1 MISLMVANVGP
12 CIPPFQNAPF
22 GKYQLRDLIEMKT
35 RAFTCGLD
43 AALVVLGGKWKPL
56 ILFHLVHGTRRY
68 GELRR
73 AVGSVSDKV
82 LIQQLK
88 ELQADG
94 IIDRF
99 DYGEIPPKVEFSHG
113 LWENLGKGAGSALR
127 MGNQVFGGRRGD
139 CGTPQG
145 PRAFTGIEALAKDC
159 AGRAMMGRN
168 ESPHPSQHLAR
179 LQRRH

>member
-1 MISLMVANVGP
+1 
-12 CIPPFQNAPF
+12 
-22 GKYQLRDLIEMKT
+22 MKT

-56 ILFHLVHGTRRY
+56 ILFHLAHGTRRY

-99 DYGEIPPKVEFSHG
+99 DYGEIPPKVEYSVTAFG
-113 LWENLGKGAGSALR
+113 RALGK
-127 MGNQVFGGRRGD
+127 
-139 CGTPQG
+139 
-145 PRAFTGIEALAKDC
+145 ALAPLCEWGTKYSEDVE
-159 AGRAMMGRN
+159 AVHV
-168 ESPHPSQHLAR
+168 S
-179 LQRRH
+179 